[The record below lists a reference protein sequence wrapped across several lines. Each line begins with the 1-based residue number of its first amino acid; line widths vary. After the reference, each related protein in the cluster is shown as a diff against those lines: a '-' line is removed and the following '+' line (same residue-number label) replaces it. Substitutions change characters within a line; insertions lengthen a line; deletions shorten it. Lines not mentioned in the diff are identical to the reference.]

1 MKFIIIGLG
10 NFGAALGSKLTE
22 LGHEVVGVD
31 NSETKVQ
38 ALKDKLTHTICMDAT
53 DPVVA
58 ASLPIRDCDVLVVAI
73 GEDFGASVL
82 VTAIFKNLGV
92 KRLIG
97 RGISDLHTT
106 VLEALDVHEI
116 VTPEE
121 ESATRLAK
129 SLDMKGVVDSLELS
143 DKYSI
148 IEVEL
153 PKRYRNMRI
162 ADTDIRTRFNLNIV
176 TVRRTV
182 VVPGIFGKREEG
194 RILGVI
200 TPDMVLKE
208 KDILVLFGTA
218 KDQQRFMGND

>member
-1 MKFIIIGLG
+1 
-10 NFGAALGSKLTE
+10 
-22 LGHEVVGVD
+22 
-31 NSETKVQ
+31 
-38 ALKDKLTHTICMDAT
+38 
-53 DPVVA
+53 
-58 ASLPIRDCDVLVVAI
+58 
-73 GEDFGASVL
+73 
-82 VTAIFKNLGV
+82 
-92 KRLIG
+92 
-97 RGISDLHTT
+97 
-106 VLEALDVHEI
+106 
-116 VTPEE
+116 
-121 ESATRLAK
+121 
-129 SLDMKGVVDSLELS
+129 MKGVVDSLELS